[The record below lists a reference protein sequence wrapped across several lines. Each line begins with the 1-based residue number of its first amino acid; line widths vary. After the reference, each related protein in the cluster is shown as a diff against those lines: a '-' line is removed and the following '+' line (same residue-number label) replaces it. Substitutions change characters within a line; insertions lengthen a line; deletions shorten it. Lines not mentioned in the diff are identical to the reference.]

1 MPSAGE
7 DDTAAGDDEVTDS
20 EEMIG
25 ISDHIHRQIANTSG
39 GEESRRMFQKL
50 WTHADEMKVLQGFL
64 EFTSKRGTTHAN
76 YQHDTG
82 PFFNEI
88 RPRLQFDF
96 NKNQI
101 AEKLRRLKKKYRNAA
116 AKIGSGRGFVFKS
129 PHDRATYEISRKIW
143 STKIWSTTTFYRKPK
158 NRSNQEDRSGGVG
171 GSEVTNFPAAL
182 DCFASASPPSLA
194 EEIGP
199 VPPPSKTEDVAAAA
213 AGQSVEEEAVR
224 ICLAPV
230 FKELVQFAV
239 AGATT
244 APPIALAVEGDER
257 WRQQRIMEL
266 ELYLKRMELVEEWVR
281 SSLEKLRSLGS

>member
-1 MPSAGE
+1 MTSAGE
-7 DDTAAGDDEVTDS
+7 DDPAAGDDEVTDS

-25 ISDHIHRQIANTSG
+25 SSDHIQRQIPNSSG

-82 PFFNEI
+82 PFFEAI

-116 AKIGSGRGFVFKS
+116 AKMGSGRGFVFKS
-129 PHDRATYEISRKIW
+129 PHDRATFEISRNIW
-143 STKIWSTTTFYRKPK
+143 SSTFYRKPK
-158 NRSNQEDRSGGVG
+158 NRTNQEDRSGDVAGSEEALVPVTLVSSASALPPSPAEEG
-171 GSEVTNFPAAL
+171 GS
-182 DCFASASPPSLA
+182 
-194 EEIGP
+194 
-199 VPPPSKTEDVAAAA
+199 VPPPAKAEAIASAA
-213 AGQSVEEEAVR
+213 AGAAGPSVEEEAVR
-224 ICLAPV
+224 ICLAPL

-239 AGATT
+239 AGVTA
-244 APPIALAVEGDER
+244 APPIAVSVEGDER
-257 WRQQRIMEL
+257 WRRQRILEL

-281 SSLEKLRSLGS
+281 SSLEKLKSMGS

>member
-1 MPSAGE
+1 MPSTGE
-7 DDTAAGDDEVTDS
+7 DEPAAGDDEVTDS

-25 ISDHIHRQIANTSG
+25 ISDHFQQQIPNSSG

-82 PFFNEI
+82 PFFDAI

-116 AKIGSGRGFVFKS
+116 AKMGSGRGFVFKS
-129 PHDRATYEISRKIW
+129 PHDRASYEISRKIW
-143 STKIWSTTTFYRKPK
+143 SSTFYRKPK
-158 NRSNQEDRSGGVG
+158 SRLNQEDRSGGVG
-171 GSEVTNFPAAL
+171 GSEVALVTAAIVSST
-182 DCFASASPPSLA
+182 SASPPSPA
-194 EEIGP
+194 EERAS
-199 VPPPSKTEDVAAAA
+199 VPPPAKAEAVAAVA
-213 AGQSVEEEAVR
+213 AGPTVEEEAVR

-239 AGATT
+239 AGVTA
-244 APPIALAVEGDER
+244 APPIVAAVEGDER
-257 WRQQRIMEL
+257 WQRQRILEL
-266 ELYLKRMELVEEWVR
+266 ELYLKRIELVEEWVR
-281 SSLEKLRSLGS
+281 SELEKLKSMGG